1 MGWGASQGTAKWYG
15 PLRQSA
21 TALARRACGVLPPWP
36 PAAEFNTSAGLSLT
50 LQCAGDK
57 EVG

>member
-21 TALARRACGVLPPWP
+21 TALARRPVVFCHRGPLLPSSTP
-36 PAAEFNTSAGLSLT
+36 PPGLSLT